1 MKFAELSQEVLIA
14 RQQQVRFDIGLTPG
28 RRKMNYKEKFKSGD
42 FTEMTFSASIVC
54 SL

>member
-14 RQQQVRFDIGLTPG
+14 RQQQVRFDIGLMPG

-42 FTEMTFSASIVC
+42 FTEMTFSQSVVC